1 VLKTVVKIGGEILT
15 VTTYREK
22 DLIYFDA
29 YDPNTS
35 EVYMTTIRV
44 DEICTLLIPNK
55 HARSLS
61 QSADILP
68 PKTEKEVYVR
78 LVKLLRFEKTS
89 RNYEAGW

>member
-1 VLKTVVKIGGEILT
+1 MLKTVQKIGGDILT
-15 VTTYREK
+15 VTVYREK

-35 EVYMTTIRV
+35 KVFMTTIRV
-44 DEICTLLIPNK
+44 DSICTLLVPTK

-61 QSADILP
+61 QSTDILP
-68 PKTEKEVYVR
+68 PKTEKEMYVR

-89 RNYEAGW
+89 RTFNAG